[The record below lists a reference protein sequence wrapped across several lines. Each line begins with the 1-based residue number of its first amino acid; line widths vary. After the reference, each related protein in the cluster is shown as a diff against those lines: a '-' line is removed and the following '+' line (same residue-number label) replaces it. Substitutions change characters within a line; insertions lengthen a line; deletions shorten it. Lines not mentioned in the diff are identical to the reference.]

1 VLDDVSAALD
11 LVAARLAAGARDA
24 DLAARAQSLASAFE
38 RGGGDAITAK
48 RKQGLADT
56 LTALAARLQ

>member
-1 VLDDVSAALD
+1 
-11 LVAARLAAGARDA
+11 
-24 DLAARAQSLASAFE
+24 LAARAQAAARELQ
-38 RGGGDAITAK
+38 RGGGDAITLK